1 MLCSNIGINES
12 GHLTFAGEDTVRLA
26 AHYKTPLYL
35 MDEDRIR
42 ENCRIYKTAMERA
55 FGAGSYPLYASK
67 AASFKRMY
75 TIMQEEKMAIDVVSA
90 GEIATAKRA
99 GFSMERAFFHGN
111 NKTDAD
117 ISYAMAANV
126 GYFVADHEEELEIIS
141 REAKSRG
148 IRQKVLL
155 RLTPGIDPHTYE
167 AVATG
172 KVDSKFGVAI
182 ETGQAE
188 HFVQHALSLPNLRL
202 MGYHCHVGSQV
213 FDEDGSVYHNAA
225 KIMMTFAAE
234 MKKKYG
240 AELQVLDLGGGYGVR
255 YTDADPQVNIPEN
268 IEQLAGTIKA
278 LCEELSLPMP
288 AVLLEPG
295 RSIVA
300 DAGMTLYTAGSTKS
314 IPGYTNYVPVDGG
327 MTDNPRYALYGS
339 KYTVYL
345 ANRANEE
352 ANFRCDVVGRC
363 CESGD
368 IIQPN
373 VLLPEPKRGD
383 LIAVCTTGAYNY
395 SMASNYNRIPRPP
408 VVMLSGGK
416 PTLAVRRETVDDLTA
431 LDM

>member
-12 GHLTFAGEDTVRLA
+12 GHLTFAGEDVVRLA

-42 ENCRIYKTAMERA
+42 ENCRVYKTAMERA

-314 IPGYTNYVPVDGG
+314 IPGYKNYIPVDGG